1 MSLASYTHDMPRW
14 NSIEFVGNNFMGD
27 KYYVY
32 IHVDGVRLCLLTA
45 ASNGPVVHPPD
56 DICVWRAMVE

>member
-1 MSLASYTHDMPRW
+1 MPRW

-56 DICVWRAMVE
+56 DICVWTAMVE